1 MWDVVEAAG
10 ASDPVALDDLG
21 REYRAPVLAF
31 IRRQGVAADVAED
44 LCHDVFVR
52 VLKGGVLAKAD
63 RDRGTFRS
71 LLCTVTIRVIQDWRR
86 RHPEPLSTNEEPVA
100 PAPDFDRAWVVHLTE
115 RALAALKNGN
125 PRGYEVVLGHLA
137 GVKQDR
143 NKLWIARRKLVALI
157 RREVALTCHSREDF
171 EREVAVLSPYLRPSS
186 RAAFSRAQKS

>member
-10 ASDPVALDDLG
+10 ARDPGALDDLA

-31 IRRQGVAADVAED
+31 IRRRGVAPDVAED

-52 VLKGGVLAKAD
+52 VLRGGVLAKAD

-86 RHPEPLSTNEEPVA
+86 RHPELPSTNDEPVA
-100 PAPDFDRAWVVHLTE
+100 PAPDFDRAWAVHLTE
-115 RALAALKNGN
+115 RALGALKEVS
-125 PRGYEVVLGHLA
+125 PRAYEVVLGHLA

-157 RREVALTCHSREDF
+157 RREVALTCQCREDF

-186 RAAFSRAQKS
+186 RAALFSVQKS